1 MAADDRDLGRQ
12 RYEQLVAGWR
22 DAWVRS
28 ARRILR
34 DAAEAEDVVQDT
46 LIAVWRR
53 WNAMPMDHPARYV
66 SRAITLNAL
75 KRRQRIRTTAPIE
88 AAGEIAAEQE
98 TTPDLDPLML
108 EQLLAELPPAQQAVL
123 RTRFYL
129 GLTFEQIGVSL
140 SISANTA
147 ASRCRYALATLRR
160 RLAAETKDR
169 KKQ

>member
-1 MAADDRDLGRQ
+1 
-12 RYEQLVAGWR
+12 
-22 DAWVRS
+22 
-28 ARRILR
+28 
-34 DAAEAEDVVQDT
+34 
-46 LIAVWRR
+46 
-53 WNAMPMDHPARYV
+53 
-66 SRAITLNAL
+66 
-75 KRRQRIRTTAPIE
+75 APIE
-88 AAGEIAAEQE
+88 AAAEIAAEQE

-160 RLAAETKDR
+160 RLTAEKR
-169 KKQ
+169 EPKRQSRS